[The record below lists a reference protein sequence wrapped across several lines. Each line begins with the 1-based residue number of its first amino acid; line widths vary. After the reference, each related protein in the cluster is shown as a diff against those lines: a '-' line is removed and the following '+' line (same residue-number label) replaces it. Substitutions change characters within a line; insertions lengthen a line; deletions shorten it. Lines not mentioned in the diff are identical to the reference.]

1 MNNTKSSA
9 IDKSAQELPVLP
21 LRNVVIF
28 PGMPSQILIGRES
41 SLALVTDILAG
52 QKRLFA
58 VLQKDDRE
66 ELPEWEQL
74 YEVGI
79 LAEIERAFKLPD
91 GNMQLVVRGLQRVHM
106 DEFTQRDPYIMAKGA
121 PVDDELV
128 DSQEEQAP
136 CAHAE
141 DPVRQAAYCHHAT

>member
-1 MNNTKSSA
+1 
-9 IDKSAQELPVLP
+9 
-21 LRNVVIF
+21 
-28 PGMPSQILIGRES
+28 MPSQILIGRES

-66 ELPEWEQL
+66 ELPEREQL

-91 GNMQLVVRGLQRVHM
+91 GNMQLVAWVFSVCTWTNSHRGI
-106 DEFTQRDPYIMAKGA
+106 PI
-121 PVDDELV
+121 
-128 DSQEEQAP
+128 
-136 CAHAE
+136 
-141 DPVRQAAYCHHAT
+141 